1 MNKNMNLGI
10 QLLRMILCFW
20 VISFH
25 SLQKNKVNYSI
36 LNIIKTKLYHVPC
49 FVFISFYYTFNVF
62 FNKNIKKFQ
71 NRLERLLI
79 PYILWPLLILL
90 IDFITNKRAFNY
102 HILIVQLLLG
112 TQFMIPHWY
121 LFSLIFLS
129 ILFFIIS
136 YLFNN
141 KFLSILHYLAI
152 LSYIVQ
158 YSGYYRFLN
167 NYKNNVRYPLLHTLG
182 IFPISIIGLT
192 FASLKGIDFFLK
204 NQKKGLFLSSILIY
218 FLFKYNIFIEIIGY
232 NGISHIFASLS
243 FFVFFYLF
251 PLNNINYIIK
261 LIIVKITN
269 YTNGIYCLQSKMI
282 GIVNNKFNLHGNF
295 RSVIII

>member
-182 IFPISIIGLT
+182 IFPISIIGL
-192 FASLKGIDFFLK
+192 
-204 NQKKGLFLSSILIY
+204 
-218 FLFKYNIFIEIIGY
+218 
-232 NGISHIFASLS
+232 ISHIFASLS